1 MNGPFSMAML
11 NNQRVGGDII
21 VAMIVLKHLFLTAR
35 ANLANSS
42 TVACPMSHVSSADF
56 KDAVVTEIIS

>member
-21 VAMIVLKHLFLTAR
+21 VDMIVLKHLFLTAR
-35 ANLANSS
+35 AKSRQLIHSS
-42 TVACPMSHVSSADF
+42 LSNVPREQC
-56 KDAVVTEIIS
+56 